1 MKGNIFAML
10 CVGVCLVVFFPLS
23 ARANGLT
30 VANAGLGLQDTV
42 NHTFVISFDMTWA
55 NAWRDS
61 DATITAATGN
71 YDAAWVFIK
80 YSTDGG
86 TTWNHATLKAAGGT
100 ATSSGNG
107 IINPTGFSGG
117 TATVAGASKAL
128 DVVVPTEATSGKKG
142 AFVQITSGQGSTVS
156 GTLNSTGLQFL
167 WDYGTDIGTSGAND
181 ITAATTL
188 IDVMAI
194 EMVYIPQGS
203 FYAGTPTANAGGLTG
218 YFFGGGTALPYQ
230 ITSEGAITIA
240 NSAGNLY
247 YANVGGYV
255 GDGAGSLATN
265 VSGGGFPKGY
275 SAFYIM
281 KYEITQ
287 GQYRDFL
294 NTLTRTQQAA
304 RVATNVAAGQTAI
317 VNVFV
322 MNNVSTPPNRNG
334 IRVLSPIPAAGPIT
348 FGCDLGNTG
357 VLNGASGGEWIAAN
371 FLSWAD
377 VAAYTAWSGL
387 RPFTELEYE
396 KAARGTAAVVDGE
409 GAWGSTTTTG
419 ATSIV
424 NGGMVNEV
432 AGQTGT
438 GLCVYNNAGSVPGP
452 MRVGMA
458 ATSSTTRAQAGAG
471 YYGAMDL
478 SGNVWE
484 RPVSVGNATGRGF
497 IGSNGTGVLN
507 ASGDATNAD
516 WPVPAT
522 ASGAGF
528 RGGTWSDTSTFV
540 RVSDR
545 YLAAVVLATR
555 VSYYGGRCSRASP

>member
-1 MKGNIFAML
+1 MKRQNIALFLFVAGSL
-10 CVGVCLVVFFPLS
+10 WLSPCV
-23 ARANGLT
+23 
-30 VANAGLGLQDTV
+30 
-42 NHTFVISFDMTWA
+42 WA
-55 NAWRDS
+55 NNIAVS
-61 DATITAATGN
+61 NATITSQSTANQTANVQFDITWSNSWRNVIN
-71 YDAAWVFIK
+71 YDAAWVFVK

-86 TTWNHATLKAAGGT
+86 TTWNHATLKASGGT

-107 IINPTGFSGG
+107 IINPTGYSGG
-117 TATVAGASKAL
+117 SGTAL
-128 DVVVPTEATSGKKG
+128 DIIVPTEATSGKKG
-142 AFVQITSGQGSTVS
+142 AFVQRTANGTGTV
-156 GTLNSTGLQFL
+156 TTTGVQVV
-167 WDYGTDIGTSGAND
+167 WDWNADGL
-181 ITAATTL
+181 TAATTAK
-188 IDVMAI
+188 VKVFAI

-247 YANVGGYV
+247 YANVGGNV

-377 VAAYTAWSGL
+377 LVAYTAWAGL

-438 GLCVYNNAGSVPGP
+438 GLCVYNNAGSVQGP

-458 ATSSTTRAQAGAG
+458 ATNSTTRAQAGAG

-528 RGGTWSDTSTFV
+528 RGGAWADSSSYV
-540 RVSDR
+540 RVSAR
-545 YLAAVVLATR
+545 YYAASVDATR
-555 VSYYGGRCSRASP
+555 SIYVGGRCSRASP